1 MCNNVNSNLNAYN
14 NDCIKV
20 ISLIES
26 YEDIELSNNTI
37 QRNLSEIEP
46 KIVELLNENDE
57 LSREIDQIKVN
68 ELKAELID
76 KLKLNLDTFDS
87 LINQREYFNAT
98 KYLKSSCQLCL
109 NEIEASIIN
118 NNEDH
123 LTLLDNYNYLY
134 NKLLLTLTTIWD
146 ECINASSTDLVIKPN
161 YNG

>member
-14 NDCIKV
+14 NDYIKV

-26 YEDIELSNNTI
+26 YKDIELSNNTI

-57 LSREIDQIKVN
+57 LSREIDQIKLN

-123 LTLLDNYNYLY
+123 LNLLDNYNYLY
-134 NKLLLTLTTIWD
+134 NKLLQTLTTIWD
-146 ECINASSTDLVIKPN
+146 ECINASSTELVIKPN

>member
-14 NDCIKV
+14 NDYIKV

-26 YEDIELSNNTI
+26 YKDIELSNNTI
-37 QRNLSEIEP
+37 QKNLSEIEP

-57 LSREIDQIKVN
+57 LSREIDQIKLN

-123 LTLLDNYNYLY
+123 LNLLDNYNYLY
-134 NKLLLTLTTIWD
+134 NKLLQTLTTIWD